1 MNKQKR
7 ELAIGRLSFW
17 VAIKMPTLS
26 FNKRSLM
33 MFKGKTIRAI
43 TNTSYNPLHG
53 LVYKVKKLKQIVN
66 IWESWLFGSCHFGSW
81 SACQLSYL
89 KQ

>member
-1 MNKQKR
+1 MPILLFKTMNKQKR

-43 TNTSYNPLHG
+43 TNKA
-53 LVYKVKKLKQIVN
+53 YKRLQRLLDKVDELN
-66 IWESWLFGSCHFGSW
+66 
-81 SACQLSYL
+81 
-89 KQ
+89 